1 MRMLLVLLTLL
12 SLSQPLQA
20 QKLKLLDT
28 YPTFAGQ
35 DVSLQSVLGSKPVYL
50 KFWATWCLDCR
61 RDLPSLEKTYQQYH
75 HDIAMY
81 AVNLNI
87 NETDDA
93 IRQLQQESGLTMPIV
108 IDQHG
113 SIASNFNFV
122 GTPFHVLINTSG
134 EVVYTTYRDDAK
146 LAFKLE
152 QLATGKKVEVSI
164 EEVNDQ
170 PEQPVDNIV
179 SKNGTS
185 LVYFS
190 AVWCDTYMLNV
201 EASIASNCINAIQT
215 INQLFAN
222 QPQLNMQAY
231 VTHLWT
237 QDSDLADYQQRLKI
251 PYVVKM
257 DNQNKLF
264 QHYQA
269 KGYPTLIVL
278 KQGKEVARFSDFSQP
293 QEVLSKLQAYFN

>member
-1 MRMLLVLLTLL
+1 MRMLLVVLTLF
-12 SLSQPLQA
+12 SICRPLHA
-20 QKLKLLDT
+20 QTLKLLDS
-28 YPTFAGQ
+28 YPSFAGEA
-35 DVSLQSVLGSKPVYL
+35 VSLQSVLGSKPVYL

-61 RDLPSLEKTYQQYH
+61 RELPSLEKTYQQYR
-75 HDIAMY
+75 HDIAMF

-93 IRQLQQESGLTMPIV
+93 IRQLQQESGLSMPIV

-146 LAFKLE
+146 LAFKLK
-152 QLATGKKVEVSI
+152 QLAKGQEVEVSI
-164 EEVNDQ
+164 AEPNELPQQTEDAV
-170 PEQPVDNIV
+170 VT
-179 SKNGTS
+179 KNGTS

-190 AVWCDTYMLNV
+190 AVWCDTYMQDV
-201 EASIASNCINAIQT
+201 EASIATNCINAIQT
-215 INQLFAN
+215 INQLFAT

-237 QDSDLADYQQRLKI
+237 QDGDLAEYQQRLKI
-251 PYVVKM
+251 PYVVTM
-257 DNQNKLF
+257 DKQNKLF

-269 KGYPTLIVL
+269 KGYPTVIVL
-278 KQGKEVARFSDFSQP
+278 KQGKEVVRFSDFSQP
-293 QEVLSKLQAYFN
+293 QQVLGKLQSYLN

>member
-1 MRMLLVLLTLL
+1 MRMLLVVLTLF
-12 SLSQPLQA
+12 SICRPLYGQT
-20 QKLKLLDT
+20 LKLLDS
-28 YPTFAGQ
+28 YPSFAGEA
-35 DVSLQSVLGSKPVYL
+35 VSLQSVLGSKPVYL

-61 RDLPSLEKTYQQYH
+61 RELPSLEKTYQQYH
-75 HDIAMY
+75 HDIAMF

-93 IRQLQQESGLTMPIV
+93 IRQLQQESALTMPI
-108 IDQHG
+108 IMDQHG

-152 QLATGKKVEVSI
+152 QLAKGHAVEVSI
-164 EEVNDQ
+164 AEPN
-170 PEQPVDNIV
+170 EQAQQAVDTVVTN
-179 SKNGTS
+179 NGTS

-190 AVWCDTYMLNV
+190 AVWCDTYMQDV
-201 EASIASNCINAIQT
+201 DASIAANCVNANKT
-215 INQLFAN
+215 IKQLLTVK
-222 QPQLNMQAY
+222 PQLNIQAY

-237 QDSDLADYQQRLKI
+237 QDSDLTDYKQRLKI
-251 PYVVKM
+251 PYDVKT
-257 DNQNKLF
+257 DRQNKLF

-269 KGYPTLIVL
+269 KGYPTVIVFN
-278 KQGKEVARFSDFSQP
+278 QGKEVARFNDFSQP
-293 QEVLSKLQAYFN
+293 QQVLSKLQSYLN